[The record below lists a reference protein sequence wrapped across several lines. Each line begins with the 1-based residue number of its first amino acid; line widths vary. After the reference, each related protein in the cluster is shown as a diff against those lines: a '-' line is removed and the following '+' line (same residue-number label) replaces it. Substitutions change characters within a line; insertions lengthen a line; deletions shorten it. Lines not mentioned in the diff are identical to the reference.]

1 MRKID
6 RLGWAVGHA
15 IEAYGVRVGLRTND
29 AGLLPEL
36 ERLLPPAWSRSS
48 SPVVGR
54 LYSFWAGGAAR
65 PGVRRFDIVYD
76 GSRTVVRTLDRTA
89 ALDALEQELRLHVA
103 ERSRRYV
110 FVHAGVVEWQG
121 RAVLLPGPSRSGK
134 SRLVQELLRRGAR
147 YYSDEYAVLDGRGR
161 VHPYPRP
168 LALRTR
174 GGGTPRRYVEVP
186 EAAVGR
192 GPIPVGL
199 VAMCRYRKG
208 GQFRPR
214 SLSPGRGLLAV
225 LSSTPPARRQP
236 RRVLQVLN
244 RVLSRAPVVTGWRGE
259 ARQTASS
266 LLEGLAETAE
276 ARQGG
281 GRS

>member
-1 MRKID
+1 VG
-6 RLGWAVGHA
+6 LAV
-15 IEAYGVRVGLRTND
+15 EAYGVRLGLRTND
-29 AGLLPEL
+29 LGLLPAL

-48 SPVVGR
+48 SPVVDR

-65 PGVRRFDIVYD
+65 PGVRRFDLVYD
-76 GSRTVVRTLDRTA
+76 GSRTVIRTLDRTA
-89 ALDALEQELRLHVA
+89 ALNALEQELRLHVA
-103 ERSRRYV
+103 EHSRRFV
-110 FVHAGVVEWQG
+110 FVHAGVVEWEG
-121 RAVLLPGPSRSGK
+121 RALLLPGPSRSGK
-134 SRLVQELLRRGAR
+134 SRLVEELLRRGAR

-168 LALRTR
+168 LALRAR
-174 GGGTPRRYVEVP
+174 GGGAGRRHVDIP
-186 EAAVGR
+186 GANVGR
-192 GPIPVGL
+192 DPIPVGL

-208 GQFRPR
+208 ERFRPR
-214 SLSPGRGLLAV
+214 SVSPGRGLLAI

-244 RVLSRAPVVTGWRGE
+244 RLLSQAPVVTGWRGE

-266 LLEGLAETAE
+266 LLRGLVAAG
-276 ARQGG
+276 QGG